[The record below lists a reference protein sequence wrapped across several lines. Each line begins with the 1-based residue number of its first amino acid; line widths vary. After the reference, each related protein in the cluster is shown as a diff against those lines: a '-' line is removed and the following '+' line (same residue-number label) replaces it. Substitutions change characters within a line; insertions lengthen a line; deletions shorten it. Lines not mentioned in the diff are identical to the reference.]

1 MRGERGHKSAR
12 AVTENGAFLTPF
24 EKDYRGGFAINPST
38 SPPLAKGGLRGDLPL
53 RDKERLSE
61 SSISK
66 TPTAYQWG
74 QIPQPHC
81 VRQLPLLKGATL
93 RSTAL
98 FTFCHFDRS
107 IVFSL
112 ALAQNRGFCA
122 KEERQRSEVASRVY
136 AACLERSLARRVEK
150 SRSASD
156 GQKGSVPLHHTP
168 RTGGITLP

>member
-1 MRGERGHKSAR
+1 MKLSSDF
-12 AVTENGAFLTPF
+12 VF
-24 EKDYRGGFAINPST
+24 
-38 SPPLAKGGLRGDLPL
+38 AKGWAICQALLLDLSVRRGLVGMTGLFLSTEL
-53 RDKERLSE
+53 RA
-61 SSISK
+61 
-66 TPTAYQWG
+66 P
-74 QIPQPHC
+74 
-81 VRQLPLLKGATL
+81 L

-156 GQKGSVPLHHTP
+156 GQKGVDRAIQSDFSTALEMTMAGRLKAP
-168 RTGGITLP
+168 RPCRRRAVDLFFAEKYAPSGKYAVCFAAYFDIHRHI